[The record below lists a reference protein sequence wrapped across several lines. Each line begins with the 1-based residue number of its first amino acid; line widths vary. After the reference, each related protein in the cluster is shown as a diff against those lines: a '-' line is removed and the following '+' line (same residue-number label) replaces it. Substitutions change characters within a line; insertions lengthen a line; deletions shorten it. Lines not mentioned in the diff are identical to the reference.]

1 MTIDQAINTLDA
13 RQNNTFSRQEKIGW
27 LSQLDGLIFSEVI
40 STHRGEETS
49 FTGYTTET
57 DPQTRLLVPAPW
69 EDIYLH
75 YMQAQMDYANGEM
88 TRYAN
93 AAALYNSGLT
103 AYKNHYNRA
112 HMPKGQAWRY
122 F

>member
-13 RQNNTFSRQEKIGW
+13 RRNNTFSRQEKIGW
-27 LSQLDGLIFSEVI
+27 LSQLDGLIFQGVI
-40 STHRGEETS
+40 STHQGEGES
-49 FTGYTTET
+49 FAGYTTDT
-57 DPQTRLLVPAPW
+57 DPQTRLLVPEPW

-75 YMQAQMDYANGEM
+75 YMQAQMDYINGEM

-93 AAALYNSGLT
+93 AAALYNSVLT
-103 AYKNHYNRA
+103 AYKNHYNRSHA
-112 HMPKGQAWRY
+112 PKGQAWRY